1 MKKHIVPEGPEE
13 KAQIHVETKVH
24 MSDFIRSIE
33 VRDFPGGPVVKTLP
47 SWCELDAWLES

>member
-13 KAQIHVETKVH
+13 KDRIHVETKVH